1 MPKPIG
7 APRNL
12 TAVQDQ
18 WETVQV
24 ALDPGVSVVYHRR
37 QVSRDST
44 NAIVGTP
51 GPWVAISV
59 LWADL
64 PTNIRNAFTLAAG
77 HGNTL

>member
-7 APRNL
+7 SPRNL
-12 TAVQDQ
+12 TSVQDQ

-51 GPWVAISV
+51 GPWVAITKQ
-59 LWADL
+59 WAEL
-64 PTNIRNAFTLAAG
+64 PANIQNALTTAANYGDTL
-77 HGNTL
+77 